1 MAKNGD
7 RNLAIDIVVA
17 CAWVAL
23 VVGEI
28 VFAKRRTDA
37 RIPRGI
43 VRRVSKPGARHVV
56 RLRGLMAGV
65 AGTWN
70 PAKPFGPR
78 NWLYGPGEG
87 TYWMGDDGLVH
98 LDWRPRR
105 GPVQHLVGPVPEA
118 ADPNAPGHRRI
129 RRIRRAVL
137 TVYAVFAVGGFAWG
151 YGASS
156 GAASHRVAIAVFGAF
171 MAYVV
176 AYFVMLTVLAIARR
190 RLSTGTHL
198 NAE

>member
-1 MAKNGD
+1 VA
-7 RNLAIDIVVA
+7 VVVVIA
-17 CAWVAL
+17 CAWAAL
-23 VVGEI
+23 VVGEM
-28 VFAKRRTDA
+28 VCARRRTNA

-43 VRRVSKPGARHVV
+43 VRRISKPGTRHVV

-70 PAKPFGPR
+70 PAKPWGPR

-87 TYWMGDDGLVH
+87 TYWMGEDASVH

-105 GPVQHLVGPVPEA
+105 GEAQHLVGPVPESA
-118 ADPNAPGHRRI
+118 GPNALGHRRI
-129 RRIRRAVL
+129 RRIRRVVL
-137 TVYAVFAVGGFAWG
+137 TLYAVCAIGGFAWG
-151 YGASS
+151 YAASS
-156 GAASHRVAIAVFGAF
+156 GAASHRVAIVTFGAF

-176 AYFVMLTVLAIARR
+176 AYFVMLTALAIARR
-190 RLSTGTHL
+190 RLRTGTHL